1 MTNWNQVQERFVAI
15 KDWPWKSLN
24 LTAGFEISLLRFLIF
39 LLMDDISQYRNW
51 RSVQYSGAEKRLNYD
66 KNWCNIRRL
75 HTHLNVRNE
84 KKECFFVKRTIYRW
98 DGSQGGRRNSRYSK
112 FPLMSR
118 KRNCLK
124 VLSPIFEIDEDCG
137 GEESCVDLEHGN
149 CNLLCRTLGNESLKG
164 DLQEHTNILNSV
176 RCHGSDQNNWQHR
189 SCKEHQVGDKKRAS
203 SYLKRDLNSAVSASP
218 EGNKQIVFPD
228 FFPPGMHVHC
238 AHNALPEVSKSL
250 HFKIM
255 QGNSELEHA
264 RSLCK
269 TNVTTA
275 NTDNSSSQFKQQN
288 WMQFFG

>member
-1 MTNWNQVQERFVAI
+1 M
-15 KDWPWKSLN
+15 
-24 LTAGFEISLLRFLIF
+24 
-39 LLMDDISQYRNW
+39 
-51 RSVQYSGAEKRLNYD
+51 
-66 KNWCNIRRL
+66 
-75 HTHLNVRNE
+75 HTHSNVRYE
-84 KKECFFVKRTIYRW
+84 KKECFFVKRTIYRR
-98 DGSQGGRRNSRYSK
+98 DGSPGERRNSRRAK

-137 GEESCVDLEHGN
+137 GEESCVNLEHGN
-149 CNLLCRTLGNESLKG
+149 RNLLNHTLLNRTLGKEGLEG
-164 DLQEHTNILNSV
+164 DLQEHTNILNGV
-176 RCHGSDQNNWQHR
+176 KCHGADQNNWQHQ
-189 SCKEHQVGDKKRAS
+189 SWKEHQVGDKKRAW

-228 FFPPGMHVHC
+228 FFPRGMRVHC

-250 HFKIM
+250 HLKIM
-255 QGNSELEHA
+255 QGKSELEHA
-264 RSLCK
+264 RNLCK